1 MKSII
6 IITVILFMTF
16 TTLHAQWREVNSPTS
31 KEITD
36 IHFVD
41 SEYGFMSCASGTVLK
56 TTNGGLDWQAFNT
69 GIPASFMSIFGI
81 DKDTVY
87 TARNSLY
94 KSTNSCVS
102 WVDYGG
108 LGSSGSTIFDIHFLS
123 SKTGFIIKS
132 GKLYKTNDYGLNWYK
147 VYENV
152 YSGGNII
159 FTSQDTGYVVGGA
172 TIICDPGPCNFPFNY
187 GAIIKTTDGG
197 ESWQKLIFF
206 NDTLNII
213 SASFIDNNFGYCF
226 SSNNTIQKT
235 EDGGLTWISIDTGI
249 TGNISGGLFINK
261 SIGFI
266 TNIGQIGQIYITT
279 NGGMDWNLE
288 YTVSD
293 GGLFEIGSSNKMVV
307 AGGPNGLI
315 CVRNLD
321 DLTINS
327 QSEYFNSKEVI
338 IYPNP
343 ANSYVTIQ
351 HKKSQAVQYL
361 LTLRDIKGQAV
372 LSEKVVFNNVYN
384 MDLNNI
390 KGGIYFLTLTNNKE
404 QVVKKIVIQNK

>member
-6 IITVILFMTF
+6 MITVIVLMTF

-31 KEITD
+31 KTITD
-36 IHFVD
+36 IHIVD
-41 SEYGFMSCASGTVLK
+41 SENGFMSCSLGTVLK
-56 TTNGGLDWQAFNT
+56 TTNGGLDWQAYDT
-69 GIPASFMSIFGI
+69 GISASFMSIFGI

-87 TARNSLY
+87 TARYSLY
-94 KSTNSCVS
+94 KSTNSCTS

-108 LGSSGSTIFDIHFLS
+108 FLS
-123 SKTGFIIKS
+123 SSTIVDIYFSSPKTGFIIKS

-147 VYENV
+147 VYDKV
-152 YSGGNII
+152 YSNGNIL

-172 TIICDPGPCNFPFNY
+172 TVICDPGPCIPPIIY

-197 ESWQKLIFF
+197 ESWQKLNFF

-213 SASFIDNNFGYCF
+213 SASFINNDSGYCF

-266 TNIGQIGQIYITT
+266 ITGGQIYITK
-279 NGGMDWNLE
+279 NGGMNWDLE

-293 GGLFEIGSSNKMVV
+293 GGLFEIGNSNKMVV

-321 DLTINS
+321 DITNNK

-351 HKKSQAVQYL
+351 YNKSQAIQYL
-361 LTLRDIKGQAV
+361 LTLRDIRGQEV
-372 LSEKVVFNNVYN
+372 LSEKVVFDKVYK

-404 QVVKKIVIQNK
+404 QVVKKIVIQKISD

>member
-6 IITVILFMTF
+6 MITVIVLMTL

-41 SEYGFMSCASGTVLK
+41 SENGFMSCASGTVLK

-69 GIPASFMSIFGI
+69 GISASFRSIFGI

-87 TARNSLY
+87 TARVSLY

-132 GKLYKTNDYGLNWYK
+132 GKLRKTNDYGLNWYK

-159 FTSQDTGYVVGGA
+159 FTSQDTGYVVGGE
-172 TIICDPGPCNFPFNY
+172 TIICDPGPCNFPFNR

-197 ESWQKLIFF
+197 ESWQKLMFF

-213 SASFIDNNFGYCF
+213 SASFINNNFGYCF

-235 EDGGLTWISIDTGI
+235 EDGGLTWISINTGI
-249 TGNISGGLFINK
+249 TGNISEGLFINK

-266 TNIGQIGQIYITT
+266 ITYSGQIYITT
-279 NGGMDWNLE
+279 NGGMNWNLE
-288 YTVSD
+288 YTASD
-293 GGLFEIGSSNKMVV
+293 GLLEIGSSNKMVV
-307 AGGPNGLI
+307 AGGKGLI

-321 DLTINS
+321 NITINK

-351 HKKSQAVQYL
+351 YNKSQAIQYL
-361 LTLRDIKGQAV
+361 LTLRDIRGQEV
-372 LSEKVVFNNVYN
+372 LSEKVVFDKVYN

-404 QVVKKIVIQNK
+404 QVVKKIVIQKKSD